1 MEHFQSS
8 LTVKDL
14 HNYKGVPYGFH
25 MNVRNFQTPFV
36 YRQSQVAWTMLSR
49 DVKRQNVNGGTKMLF

>member
-1 MEHFQSS
+1 
-8 LTVKDL
+8 
-14 HNYKGVPYGFH
+14 